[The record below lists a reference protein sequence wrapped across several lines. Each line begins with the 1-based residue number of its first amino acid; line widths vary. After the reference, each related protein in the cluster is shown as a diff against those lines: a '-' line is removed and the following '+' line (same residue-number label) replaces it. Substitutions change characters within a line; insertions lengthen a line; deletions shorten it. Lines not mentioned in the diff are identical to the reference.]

1 MERKDLE
8 RTILK
13 SIIFLVIAALI
24 VMHFDIALKG
34 LFSLIG
40 FMSPMILGFAIAFV
54 INIILVRLERIYF
67 PHAKNRFLIKSRR
80 PVCIILSLLIILAAI
95 AFVIAMVIP
104 ELINAFTLLSKEI
117 VESYDTILEKAAT
130 FVNRIPPLK
139 QWLFTNFEIDLAHP
153 TDIDWESFFEKV
165 VTMIIGTDGAGQV
178 GSIMDSTVNLAS
190 SIGSGVV
197 RFFIAL
203 VFGIYALASKE
214 KLSRQVKQLVYA
226 YLKPRTADR
235 IYHVCNVANET
246 FSNFIVGQC
255 TEAMILGVLCIIGMS
270 IFRFPYAVMVGTLVG
285 ATALLPIIGAYLGA
299 IVGAIMVLTQSGP
312 LQMLLFV
319 VFIIVLQQ
327 IEGNLI
333 YPKVV
338 GSSVGLPGIWVL
350 AAVTIGGSLNG
361 IFGMLIGVPLAA
373 TIYRLLR
380 EDSQKRLVKKKGRNL
395 NIPDGLIN
403 QKANILKE
411 IEKEKE
417 QTPEESVPSEPKH
430 PIDTINSAMDEIV
443 TALQPDDTEH
453 ESDSNDSEHPNLQP

>member
-1 MERKDLE
+1 
-8 RTILK
+8 
-13 SIIFLVIAALI
+13 
-24 VMHFDIALKG
+24 
-34 LFSLIG
+34 
-40 FMSPMILGFAIAFV
+40 
-54 INIILVRLERIYF
+54 
-67 PHAKNRFLIKSRR
+67 
-80 PVCIILSLLIILAAI
+80 
-95 AFVIAMVIP
+95 
-104 ELINAFTLLSKEI
+104 
-117 VESYDTILEKAAT
+117 
-130 FVNRIPPLK
+130 
-139 QWLFTNFEIDLAHP
+139 
-153 TDIDWESFFEKV
+153 
-165 VTMIIGTDGAGQV
+165 
-178 GSIMDSTVNLAS
+178 MDSTVNLAS

-380 EDSQKRLVKKKGRNL
+380 EDSQKRLIKKKGRNL

-403 QKANILKE
+403 QKANIL
-411 IEKEKE
+411 KEKE

-443 TALQPDDTEH
+443 TALQPDDSEH

>member
-1 MERKDLE
+1 
-8 RTILK
+8 
-13 SIIFLVIAALI
+13 
-24 VMHFDIALKG
+24 
-34 LFSLIG
+34 
-40 FMSPMILGFAIAFV
+40 
-54 INIILVRLERIYF
+54 
-67 PHAKNRFLIKSRR
+67 
-80 PVCIILSLLIILAAI
+80 
-95 AFVIAMVIP
+95 
-104 ELINAFTLLSKEI
+104 
-117 VESYDTILEKAAT
+117 
-130 FVNRIPPLK
+130 
-139 QWLFTNFEIDLAHP
+139 
-153 TDIDWESFFEKV
+153 
-165 VTMIIGTDGAGQV
+165 
-178 GSIMDSTVNLAS
+178 
-190 SIGSGVV
+190 
-197 RFFIAL
+197 
-203 VFGIYALASKE
+203 
-214 KLSRQVKQLVYA
+214 
-226 YLKPRTADR
+226 
-235 IYHVCNVANET
+235 
-246 FSNFIVGQC
+246 
-255 TEAMILGVLCIIGMS
+255 
-270 IFRFPYAVMVGTLVG
+270 MVGTLVG